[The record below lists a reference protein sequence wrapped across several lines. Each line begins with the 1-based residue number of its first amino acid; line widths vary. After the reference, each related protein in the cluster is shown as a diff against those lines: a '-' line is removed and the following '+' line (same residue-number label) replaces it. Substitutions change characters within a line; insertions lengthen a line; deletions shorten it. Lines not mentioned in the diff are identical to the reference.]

1 ALIDDL
7 KAHGY
12 GYAFPVLH
20 NDQTRFAWEIRKA
33 GLGLLRNRKG
43 DIQPVNLIEDCAV
56 APTELPDYIRDLQ
69 VILDKHKVQ
78 ASYYAHAVAG
88 ELHVEP
94 MINLKTPEGLASF
107 RNILADTV
115 ELVKKYKGSLSGEH
129 GDGRLRGEFISSVV
143 GQEIYD
149 LFKEVKHLF

>member
-1 ALIDDL
+1 
-7 KAHGY
+7 
-12 GYAFPVLH
+12 
-20 NDQTRFAWEIRKA
+20 
-33 GLGLLRNRKG
+33 
-43 DIQPVNLIEDCAV
+43 
-56 APTELPDYIRDLQ
+56 
-69 VILDKHKVQ
+69 
-78 ASYYAHAVAG
+78 
-88 ELHVEP
+88 

-149 LFKEVKHLF
+149 LFKEVKHLFDPNGIFNAGKIVDTPAMDTHLRVKMDQVLKAHQTYFDFSL